1 MIWGGLGWD
10 YKSKLVFMKKLPG
23 RRGICSKAYL
33 QQVLQ
38 PIIFPLFDRLGP
50 EYIFMEDGSKVHAG
64 SARLPRLSHGIR
76 GFKWPPSSPDL
87 NPIEKVWRWMKEEL
101 KKLSYVP
108 KSIEDL
114 KRELQK
120 LWDQVDPRDFRHYT
134 EQLTCK
140 LEDVIAVRGLA
151 TIH

>member
-1 MIWGGLGWD
+1 MQ
-10 YKSKLVFMKKLPG
+10 KLPG

-38 PIIFPLFDRLGP
+38 PIVFPLFDRLGL
-50 EYIFMEDGSKVHAG
+50 EYIFMEDGAKVHAG

-87 NPIEKVWRWMKEEL
+87 NPIKKVWRWMKEEL
-101 KKLSYVP
+101 KKLGYVP

-114 KRELQK
+114 KREL
-120 LWDQVDPRDFRHYT
+120 
-134 EQLTCK
+134 
-140 LEDVIAVRGLA
+140 
-151 TIH
+151 